1 MTNQTDAPVMG
12 VARARTIERGII
24 ALNLVALGFVI
35 QPFSLT
41 LFGIGFVL
49 CVVGGLAFNLVPFCQ
64 PGKSLGSLIATGAIV
79 LAVFVVVIIV
89 ALGVTELYS
98 LSLRR

>member
-1 MTNQTDAPVMG
+1 MIAQSAGKPMG
-12 VARARTIERGII
+12 AVLARAIERSIIGLNLI
-24 ALNLVALGFVI
+24 ALVFVI

-64 PGKSLGSLIATGAIV
+64 PGKPLRAVLSAGAIV
-79 LAVFVVVIIV
+79 LVVFVVVIIV

-98 LSLRR
+98 LSLRS

>member
-1 MTNQTDAPVMG
+1 MTGEQPDKVMS
-12 VARARTIERGII
+12 VARARTIERAII
-24 ALNLVALGFVI
+24 ALNIIALIFVI

-41 LFGIGFVL
+41 LFGVGFVL

-64 PGKSLGSLIATGAIV
+64 PGKPLGSVVFAGVIV
-79 LAVFVVVIIV
+79 LAVFVAVIIF

-98 LSLRR
+98 LSLRN